1 MGADPFNLRTLVMET
16 LALAALQVDDS
27 KVQLFGSFDAGRD
40 HGVVSDPMRVR
51 QVLLNLLSNG
61 IKYTSD
67 GRVRVCVTLSN
78 EEEDLG
84 TDETLVHI
92 AVEDTGQGIGQ
103 GTVDQVFGRFGRGD
117 LDESEDYYGGYG
129 LGLAICR
136 DLVMAMKDGK
146 IGVRSTEGIG
156 SSFWFSFVAGS
167 MDDDRPTTST
177 ARRKA
182 IRLPSK
188 DKVASAITLLRSNH
202 AALIASV
209 TVHVLTARTEL
220 GRWMGNI
227 GAIWGFEVV
236 VSATVEAA
244 IAKMLPGVP
253 SILYIDAALVSSS
266 SVDIDGVR
274 VDLPAGMPVVLV
286 HSIHDAATAQ
296 ALSDSVDGTL
306 GTPLCEEKLLGSL
319 VAFVPVI
326 AEAVPAGRL
335 ANLVAMSTTE
345 TDSMSLSLSCLGIES
360 SKHRRRRD
368 DSAARDGGSLEV
380 SSSEFISSSSID
392 TLTPGDDRLEIGDLR
407 ALVVEDDPLNLMVI
421 KKLLSMSGVTFI
433 DMACNGAEGAD
444 AIMTGSYSLVLTD
457 MHMPVMSGI
466 DMMRT
471 VLARATD
478 DEVSQEAL
486 DRAYVV
492 ILSGS
497 VLSASHLADLEAAG
511 VRDSLQK
518 PVLRSDLVRVLEA
531 ARAFACESVNTIS

>member
-1 MGADPFNLRTLVMET
+1 MG
-16 LALAALQVDDS
+16 
-27 KVQLFGSFDAGRD
+27 
-40 HGVVSDPMRVR
+40 
-51 QVLLNLLSNG
+51 
-61 IKYTSD
+61 
-67 GRVRVCVTLSN
+67 
-78 EEEDLG
+78 
-84 TDETLVHI
+84 
-92 AVEDTGQGIGQ
+92 
-103 GTVDQVFGRFGRGD
+103 
-117 LDESEDYYGGYG
+117 
-129 LGLAICR
+129 
-136 DLVMAMKDGK
+136 
-146 IGVRSTEGIG
+146 
-156 SSFWFSFVAGS
+156 
-167 MDDDRPTTST
+167 
-177 ARRKA
+177 
-182 IRLPSK
+182 
-188 DKVASAITLLRSNH
+188 
-202 AALIASV
+202 
-209 TVHVLTARTEL
+209 
-220 GRWMGNI
+220 
-227 GAIWGFEVV
+227 GFEVV

-266 SVDIDGVR
+266 SVDIDEVR

-368 DSAARDGGSLEV
+368 DSAPRDGGSLEV

-421 KKLLSMSGVTFI
+421 KKLLSMSGVTSI
-433 DMACNGAEGAD
+433 DVACNGAEGAD
-444 AIMTGSYSLVLTD
+444 AIMTGSYSLVLTN

-478 DEVSQEAL
+478 DEVSQE
-486 DRAYVV
+486 
-492 ILSGS
+492 
-497 VLSASHLADLEAAG
+497 
-511 VRDSLQK
+511 
-518 PVLRSDLVRVLEA
+518 
-531 ARAFACESVNTIS
+531 